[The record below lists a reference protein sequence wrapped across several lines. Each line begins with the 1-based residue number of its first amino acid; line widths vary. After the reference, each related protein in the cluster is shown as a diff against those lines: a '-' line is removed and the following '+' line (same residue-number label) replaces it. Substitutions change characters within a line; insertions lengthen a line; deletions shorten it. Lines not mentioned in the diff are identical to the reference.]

1 MGASNFVEGV
11 DLAFK
16 VIFGISLFFLV
27 GITTVM
33 LYFVVRYNR
42 KRHPHAVQI
51 KDNNILEI
59 IWITIPLILVLL
71 MFYYGY
77 IAFSPQRIVPKDAIP
92 ITVIG
97 KMWVWNFEYEGG
109 KQSPVLVVP
118 INKAVKLNLHSDD
131 VIHSLY
137 IPAFR
142 IKEDVVPG
150 KQNYMWFIAQ
160 QLGEFDVLCTVY
172 CGLRHSYMETKTKVV
187 SEAEFA
193 AWLKA
198 LPEKSN
204 EPEGLMILKKNA
216 CTGCHSIDGSKIVS
230 TSFKGL
236 YGKIEKV
243 VTNGTERSVT
253 VDDEYLKS
261 SVYNPDKDVVVG
273 FQKGI
278 MKTYKGIV
286 TEDEMARIIDYLKSI
301 K

>member
-1 MGASNFVEGV
+1 MGASNFTEGV

-16 VIFGISLFFLV
+16 VILGISLFFLV

-33 LYFVVRYNR
+33 LYFVYRYNR
-42 KRHPHAVQI
+42 KRHPAAVQF

-59 IWITIPLILVLL
+59 TWITIPLVLVLL

-77 IAFSPQRIVPKDAIP
+77 VAFSPMRNVPSDAIP

-118 INKAVKLNLHSDD
+118 LNKAVKLNLHSDD

-150 KQNYMWFIAQ
+150 KNNYMWFIAQ
-160 QLGEFDVLCTVY
+160 QTGEYDVLCTVY

-198 LPEKSN
+198 LPDKTN
-204 EPEGLMILKKNA
+204 EPEGLTILKKNA
-216 CTGCHSIDGSKIVS
+216 CTGCHSIDGTKIVS
-230 TSFKGL
+230 ASFKGL
-236 YGKIEKV
+236 YGKTEKV
-243 VTNGTERSVT
+243 MTDGRERSVT
-253 VDDEYLKS
+253 VDDAYIKS
-261 SVYNPDKDVVVG
+261 SVYDPDKDILVG

-278 MKTYKGIV
+278 MKPYKGIV
-286 TEDEMARIIDYLKSI
+286 TEDEITKIIDYLKTI

>member
-1 MGASNFVEGV
+1 MGASNFTEGV

-33 LYFVVRYNR
+33 LFFVYRYSR
-42 KRHPHAVQI
+42 KRHPQAIQI

-59 IWITIPLILVLL
+59 TWITIPLILVML

-77 IAFSPQRIVPKDAIP
+77 VAFAPERNVPKDAIP

-97 KMWVWNFEYEGG
+97 KMWVWTFEYEGG

-118 INKAVKLNLHSDD
+118 INKAVKLNLRSED

-160 QLGEFDVLCTVY
+160 QLGEYDVLCTVY

-187 SEAEFA
+187 SEAEYS

-198 LPEKSN
+198 LPEKTN
-204 EPEGLMILKKNA
+204 EPEGLTILKKNA
-216 CTGCHSIDGSKIVS
+216 CTGCHSIDGTKIVS
-230 TSFKGL
+230 ASFKGL
-236 YGKIEKV
+236 YGKTEKV
-243 VTNGTERSVT
+243 MTNGTERSVT
-253 VDDEYLKS
+253 VDDEYIKS
-261 SVYNPDKDVVVG
+261 SVYDPDKDIVAG
-273 FQKGI
+273 YQKGI
-278 MKTYKGIV
+278 MKPYKGIV
-286 TEDEMARIIDYLKSI
+286 TDVELAKIIDYLKSI

>member
-16 VIFGISLFFLV
+16 VIFGISLFFLI

-33 LYFVVRYNR
+33 LFFVFRYNR

-51 KDNNILEI
+51 KDNNLLEI
-59 IWITIPLILVLL
+59 TWITIPLILVLL

-77 IAFSPQRIVPKDAIP
+77 VAFSPMRDVPKNAIP

-97 KMWVWNFEYEGG
+97 KMWVWTFEYEGG

-118 INKAVKLNLHSDD
+118 INKAVKLNLRSLD

-150 KQNYMWFIAQ
+150 KKNYMWFIAQ
-160 QLGEFDVLCTVY
+160 QLGEYDVLCTVY

-187 SEAEFA
+187 TEAEYSD
-193 AWLKA
+193 WLKA
-198 LPEKSN
+198 LPEKTN
-204 EPEGLMILKKNA
+204 DPEGLVILKKNA
-216 CTGCHSIDGSKIVS
+216 CTGCHSIDGTKIVS

-243 VTNGTERSVT
+243 VTNGAERSVT
-253 VDDEYLKS
+253 VDDGYIKS
-261 SVYNPDKDVVVG
+261 SVYEPDKDVVVG
-273 FQKGI
+273 YQKGI

-286 TEDEMARIIDYLKSI
+286 SEDEMTKITDYLKSI

>member
-16 VIFGISLFFLV
+16 IIFGISLFFLV

-33 LYFVVRYNR
+33 LYFVYRYDR
-42 KRHPHAVQI
+42 KRHPKAVQI

-59 IWITIPLILVLL
+59 TWITIPLILVIL

-77 IAFSPQRIVPKDAIP
+77 VAFSPMRNVPKDAIP
-92 ITVIG
+92 IKVIG
-97 KMWVWNFEYEGG
+97 KMWSWTFEYEGG
-109 KQSPVLVVP
+109 KQSADLVVP
-118 INKAVKLNLHSDD
+118 LNKAVKLNLYSPD

-150 KQNYMWFIAQ
+150 KDNYMWFIAQ
-160 QLGEFDVLCTVY
+160 QPGTYDILCTVY
-172 CGLRHSYMETKTKVV
+172 CGLRHSYMEAKAKVV
-187 SEAEFA
+187 PEAEYL

-198 LPEKSN
+198 LPEKSI
-204 EPEGLMILKKNA
+204 EPEGLVILKKNA

-236 YGKIEKV
+236 YGKSEKII
-243 VTNGTERSVT
+243 TDGKERSIT
-253 VDDEYLKS
+253 VDDQYLKT
-261 SVYNPDKDVVVG
+261 SVYDPDKDLVVG
-273 FQKGI
+273 YQKGI

-286 TEDEMARIIDYLKSI
+286 TEDEMTKIIDYLKSI

>member
-33 LYFVVRYNR
+33 LYFVYRYSR

-51 KDNNILEI
+51 KDNNVLEI
-59 IWITIPLILVLL
+59 TWITIPLILVIL

-77 IAFSPQRIVPKDAIP
+77 IAFSPQREVPKDAIP

-97 KMWVWNFEYEGG
+97 KMWSWSFEYEGG

-160 QLGEFDVLCTVY
+160 QLGEYDVLCTVY

-187 SEAEFA
+187 SEAEYA

-198 LPEKSN
+198 LPEKSS
-204 EPEGLMILKKNA
+204 EPEGLVILKKNA
-216 CTGCHSIDGSKIVS
+216 CTGCHSIDGTKIVS

-236 YGKIEKV
+236 YGKSEKV
-243 VTNGTERSVT
+243 VTNGKERSVT
-253 VDDEYLKS
+253 VDDEYIKS
-261 SVYNPDKDVVVG
+261 SIYDPDKDLVVG

-286 TEDEMARIIDYLKSI
+286 TEEELTKINDYLKSI

>member
-1 MGASNFVEGV
+1 
-11 DLAFK
+11 
-16 VIFGISLFFLV
+16 
-27 GITTVM
+27 M
-33 LYFVVRYNR
+33 LYFIYRYNR

-51 KDNNILEI
+51 KDNNLLEI
-59 IWITIPLILVLL
+59 TWITIPLILVIL

-77 IAFSPQRIVPKDAIP
+77 VAFSPMRDVPKDAIP

-97 KMWVWNFEYEGG
+97 KMWSWTFEYEGG

-118 INKAVKLNLHSDD
+118 LNKAVKLNLYSPD

-150 KQNYMWFIAQ
+150 KQNYMWFIGQ
-160 QLGEFDVLCTVY
+160 QLGEYDVLCTVY
-172 CGLRHSYMETKTKVV
+172 CGLRHSYMETKTRVV
-187 SEAEFA
+187 TEAEYA

-198 LPEKSN
+198 LPEKSS
-204 EPEGLMILKKNA
+204 EPEGLVILKKNA

-236 YGKIEKV
+236 YGKTEKV
-243 VTNGTERSVT
+243 VTNGKERTVT
-253 VDDEYLKS
+253 VDDDYLRA
-261 SVYNPDKDVVVG
+261 SVFDPDKDLVAG
-273 FQKGI
+273 YQKGI

-286 TEDEMARIIDYLKSI
+286 TEDEMTRIIEYFKSI

>member
-16 VIFGISLFFLV
+16 IIFGISLFFLV
-27 GITTVM
+27 GITSVM
-33 LYFVVRYNR
+33 LYFVYRYNR
-42 KRHPHAVQI
+42 KRHPKAVQI

-59 IWITIPLILVLL
+59 TWITIPLILVIL

-77 IAFSPQRIVPKDAIP
+77 VAFSPMRNVPKDAIP
-92 ITVIG
+92 IKVIG
-97 KMWVWNFEYEGG
+97 KMWSWTFEYEGG
-109 KQSPVLVVP
+109 KQSADLVVP
-118 INKAVKLNLHSDD
+118 LNKAVKLNLYSPD

-150 KQNYMWFIAQ
+150 KDNYMWFIAQ
-160 QLGEFDVLCTVY
+160 QPGTYDILCTVY
-172 CGLRHSYMETKTKVV
+172 CGLRHSYMEAKAKVV
-187 SEAEFA
+187 PEAEYL

-198 LPEKSN
+198 LPEKSI
-204 EPEGLMILKKNA
+204 EPEGLVILKKNA

-236 YGKIEKV
+236 YGKSEKV
-243 VTNGTERSVT
+243 ITDGKERSIT
-253 VDDEYLKS
+253 VDDQYVKT
-261 SVYNPDKDVVVG
+261 SVYDPDKDLVVG
-273 FQKGI
+273 YQKGI

-286 TEDEMARIIDYLKSI
+286 TEDEMTKIIDYLKSI

>member
-16 VIFGISLFFLV
+16 IIFGISLFFLV

-33 LYFVVRYNR
+33 LYFVFHYNR
-42 KRHPHAVQI
+42 KRHPQAVQI

-59 IWITIPLILVLL
+59 TWITIPIILVLL

-77 IAFSPQRIVPKDAIP
+77 VAFSPMRNAPKDAIP
-92 ITVIG
+92 VTVIAR
-97 KMWVWNFEYEGG
+97 MWNWTFEYEGG
-109 KQSPVLVVP
+109 KQSPDLVVP
-118 INKAVKLNLHSDD
+118 LNKAVRLNLHSED

-150 KQNYMWFIAQ
+150 KNNFMWFIAQ
-160 QLGEFDVLCTVY
+160 QPGEYDILCTVY
-172 CGLRHSYMETKTKVV
+172 CGLRHSYMEAKAKVV
-187 SEAEFA
+187 PEADYL

-198 LPEKSN
+198 LPAKTS
-204 EPEGLMILKKNA
+204 EPEGLTILKKNA
-216 CTGCHSIDGSKIVS
+216 CTGCHSIDGTKIVS
-230 TSFKGL
+230 ASFKGL
-236 YGKIEKV
+236 FGTTEKV
-243 VTNGTERSVT
+243 VTNGKERSVM
-253 VDDEYLKS
+253 VDDAYIKT
-261 SVYNPDKDVVVG
+261 SVFDPDKDVVVG
-273 FQKGI
+273 YQKGI

-286 TEDEMARIIDYLKSI
+286 SDDDLKKITEYLQSI

>member
-16 VIFGISLFFLV
+16 VIFGISLFFLA

-33 LYFVVRYNR
+33 LWFVFRYSR
-42 KRHPHAVQI
+42 KRHPVAEQI
-51 KDNNILEI
+51 KDNNLLEI
-59 IWITIPLILVLL
+59 TWITIPLILVLL

-77 IAFSPQRIVPKDAIP
+77 VAFSPQRIVPKDAIP

-97 KMWVWNFEYEGG
+97 KMWVWTFEYEGG

-118 INKAVKLNLHSDD
+118 LNKAVRLNLHSED

-150 KQNYMWFIAQ
+150 KNNYMWFIAQ
-160 QLGEFDVLCTVY
+160 QPGEYDVLCTVY
-172 CGLRHSYMETKTKVV
+172 CGLRHSYMETKTRVV
-187 SEAEFA
+187 SVAEYE

-204 EPEGLMILKKNA
+204 EPEGLVILRKNA

-230 TSFKGL
+230 VSFKGMF
-236 YGKIEKV
+236 GKSEKV
-243 VTNGTERSVT
+243 MTNGSERSIT
-253 VDDEYLKS
+253 IDEEYLKS
-261 SVYNPDKDVVVG
+261 SVYDPDKDVVSG
-273 FQKGI
+273 YQKGI

-286 TEDEMARIIDYLKSI
+286 SEQEMTKIIDYLKTI